1 MNDFNIKQF
10 LVENKMTRNSRLLKE
25 NISKFE
31 DYISGMFDMSVS
43 EKEGSQTGVW
53 KKEEYA
59 SDAYEGTDFSD
70 LSTYLGSVGGKATLE
85 GNPDITVKLLDS
97 GDIKWSAYVTLDED
111 LNEEAEPMEPTK
123 GTGLE
128 SDEHTFKIKYKNT
141 PVDIDAEETLILALL
156 KNDESAIQYLR
167 SYIKDI
173 QLV

>member
-111 LNEEAEPMEPTK
+111 LNEESEPMEPTK

-156 KNDESAIQYLR
+156 KNDDSAIQYLR
-167 SYIKDI
+167 NYIKDI

>member
-1 MNDFNIKQF
+1 MNDFNIKKF
-10 LVENKMTRNSRLLKE
+10 LTENKMTRNSR
-25 NISKFE
+25 S
-31 DYISGMFDMSVS
+31 
-43 EKEGSQTGVW
+43 
-53 KKEEYA
+53 
-59 SDAYEGTDFSD
+59 
-70 LSTYLGSVGGKATLE
+70 
-85 GNPDITVKLLDS
+85 
-97 GDIKWSAYVTLDED
+97 

>member
-53 KKEEYA
+53 EKEEYA

-97 GDIKWSAYVTLDED
+97 GDIKWSAYVTLDEN
-111 LNEEAEPMEPTK
+111 LNEEASNEVEV
-123 GTGLE
+123 
-128 SDEHTFKIKYKNT
+128 
-141 PVDIDAEETLILALL
+141 VD
-156 KNDESAIQYLR
+156 R
-167 SYIKDI
+167 
-173 QLV
+173 

>member
-10 LVENKMTRNSRLLKE
+10 LTENKMTRNS
-25 NISKFE
+25 
-31 DYISGMFDMSVS
+31 
-43 EKEGSQTGVW
+43 Q
-53 KKEEYA
+53 
-59 SDAYEGTDFSD
+59 
-70 LSTYLGSVGGKATLE
+70 
-85 GNPDITVKLLDS
+85 
-97 GDIKWSAYVTLDED
+97 

-128 SDEHTFKIKYKNT
+128 SKEHTFKIEYKNT

-156 KNDESAIQYLR
+156 KNDDSAIQYLR